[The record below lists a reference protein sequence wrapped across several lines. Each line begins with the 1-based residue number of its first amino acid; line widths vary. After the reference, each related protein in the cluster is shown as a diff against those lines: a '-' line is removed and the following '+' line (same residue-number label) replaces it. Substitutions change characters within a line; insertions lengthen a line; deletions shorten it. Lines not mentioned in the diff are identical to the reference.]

1 MIEYIALLG
10 ATALLVVLLIIL
22 ATSEP
27 PRTRERAQRPR
38 ERSFPETS
46 WSMDWEDDPTMNLY

>member
-1 MIEYIALLG
+1 MIEYMALLG
-10 ATALLVVLLIIL
+10 ATALLVVLLIVL

-27 PRTRERAQRPR
+27 PRAPERALRHPQ
-38 ERSFPETS
+38 RSFPETS